1 MNDPIYP
8 WSTVQFFKLKVCLT
22 FDELIFTNIS
32 PFAVGSGG
40 RGIEN

>member
-1 MNDPIYP
+1 M
-8 WSTVQFFKLKVCLT
+8 FFKLKVCLT
-22 FDELIFTNIS
+22 FNDVVFLDIT